1 MAENTLL
8 KYFFSSGADIDPED
22 RFHLNRRT
30 RMRRLREISDI
41 LRKHR
46 FLKGFAPEEFRA
58 MLEDLGPSFVKIGQT
73 LSTRS
78 EILPKAY
85 CDELAKLQMEC
96 EPLPFEDMLAA
107 LDGVYG
113 ARQGDIFDA
122 IDPTPLGSASLA
134 QVHKARLVNGD
145 VVAVKIQR
153 PGVKATMAQD
163 IDIMRMVA
171 RQASRFM
178 KDEQMLDLRDV
189 VEELWATFL
198 EETDFAREAANLE
211 EFALLNERVAFIGCP
226 RVYPELCSE
235 YVLVMEYIDGI
246 PIQAID
252 RLLAA
257 GYDLAEIGE
266 KILDNYAT
274 QVLDHG
280 FFHADPHPGNILVRG
295 GKIVYIDL
303 GIMGRLSPRDRA
315 GFGNIIQAV
324 GMESATELKEALL
337 SFAASK
343 DNAAIDH
350 TRFLA
355 DLDLLLKDYGSCDVS
370 EIDIGQFLND
380 VFMLTRS
387 CKVTLP
393 ASVTSVSRGIVTL
406 EGTVAPFIPNENVV
420 SIINAHIQ
428 RSKNAGDELKTALE
442 DLALALR
449 SSTKGTLDSA
459 QYSGEALKMLT
470 RGQLKMNME
479 VLGSEA
485 PLSKLS
491 KIINRLTIGIIIAG
505 LFIGSSMLSLS
516 SMEPRL
522 LGVPVLAFFGYLGAA
537 VLSIWVVLDIN
548 RRRL

>member
-8 KYFFSSGADIDPED
+8 KYFFSAGSDIDPED

-30 RMRRLREISDI
+30 RSRRLKEIYSI
-41 LRKHR
+41 LQKHH
-46 FLKGFAPEEFRA
+46 FLKGFSPEEFRA

-96 EPLPFEDMLAA
+96 DPLPFDQILAA
-107 LDGVYG
+107 LDDIYG
-113 ARQGDIFDA
+113 ERQGELFDA

-134 QVHKARLVNGD
+134 QVHKARLVDGSI
-145 VVAVKIQR
+145 VAVKIQR
-153 PGVKATMAQD
+153 PGVKATMALD

-178 KDEQMLDLRDV
+178 KDEQMLDMHDV

-198 EETDFAREAANLE
+198 EETDFQKEAANLQ
-211 EFALLNERVAFIGCP
+211 EFALLNKDVAYIECP
-226 RVYPELCSE
+226 KVYPELCGE
-235 YVLVMEYIDGI
+235 FVLVMEYIEGI
-246 PIQAID
+246 PILATD
-252 RLLAA
+252 RLRAA
-257 GYDLAEIGE
+257 GYDLGEIGE

-274 QVLDHG
+274 QILDHG
-280 FFHADPHPGNILVRG
+280 FFHADPHPGNILIRN

-324 GMESATELKEALL
+324 GMESASELKEALM
-337 SFAASK
+337 SFAIAK
-343 DNAAIDH
+343 DNASIDH
-350 TRFLA
+350 TRLLA
-355 DLDLLLKDYGSCDVS
+355 DLDLLLHDYGSCDVAD
-370 EIDIGQFLND
+370 IDIGLFLND
-380 VFMLTRS
+380 ILMLTRS

-393 ASVTSVSRGIVTL
+393 SSITSVSRGIVTL
-406 EGTVAPFIPNENVV
+406 EGVVAPFIPNENVI

-428 RSKNAGDELKTALE
+428 RSKGMRDELASAME
-442 DLALALR
+442 DLALSLR
-449 SSTKGTLDSA
+449 SSSKGTLDA
-459 QYSGEALKMLT
+459 MRYSGEVLKMLT
-470 RGQLKMNME
+470 RGQVKVNME
-479 VLGSEA
+479 MLGSEA
-485 PLSKLS
+485 PLLKLS

-505 LFIGSSMLSLS
+505 LFIGSSMLALS
-516 SMEPRL
+516 TMEPRL

-537 VLSIWVVLDIN
+537 ILSVWVMVDIW
-548 RRRL
+548 RKK